1 MNYILRNNE
10 IEETWR
16 IEYENKMFKQLILV
30 QGTES
35 EMRAYMESEFG
46 YVGRYS
52 ACTDTE
58 LRAAKQLRIPI
69 YLAPKDL

>member
-16 IEYENKMFKQLILV
+16 IEYENKMFQQLILV

-52 ACTDTE
+52 ACTDAE
-58 LRAAKQLRIPI
+58 LRAANQLRIPV
-69 YLAPKDL
+69 YLAPKD